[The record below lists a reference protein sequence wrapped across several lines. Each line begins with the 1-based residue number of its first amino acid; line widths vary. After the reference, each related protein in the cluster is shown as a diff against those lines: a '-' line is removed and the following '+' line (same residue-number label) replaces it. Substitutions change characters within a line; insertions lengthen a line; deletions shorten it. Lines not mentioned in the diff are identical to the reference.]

1 MKAFS
6 GLVCQMHGISEEERL
21 NRTTPA
27 VTRDYLYTSG
37 RRLLERGYLQLYLG
51 AKRFSFIKILAIPCN
66 ALDLTF
72 KVQWF

>member
-27 VTRDYLYTSG
+27 VTRDYLYANG
-37 RRLLERGYLQLYLG
+37 KKLLKRGYLQLYLG
-51 AKRFSFIKILAIPCN
+51 AKRFTFVKFLQYLAM
-66 ALDLTF
+66 L
-72 KVQWF
+72 